1 MLRAVIE
8 RDKKGF
14 FIGLGQFSKILYN
27 APTLLIRCDSSPVFL
42 KPKKISFAG
51 LIKFGKIVWRKSCVD
66 SEWAHRE
73 GKMKTN
79 IFLQIAAIVLAGFAF
94 MLVVKSD
101 HTWAQTQLR
110 QSVEQKFEEYR
121 KAIKDTHQ
129 VDIKN
134 FKDKIP
140 GGIADGKAIT
150 NYDLKE
156 LLEGIKWERE
166 HSRDNLIALE
176 IAMDHLERI
185 PDYYTHLV
193 IMERGCLEDKF
204 RKM

>member
-1 MLRAVIE
+1 M
-8 RDKKGF
+8 KK
-14 FIGLGQFSKILYN
+14 
-27 APTLLIRCDSSPVFL
+27 
-42 KPKKISFAG
+42 
-51 LIKFGKIVWRKSCVD
+51 
-66 SEWAHRE
+66 
-73 GKMKTN
+73 N
-79 IFLQIAAIVLAGFAF
+79 IFLQIAASAITGFAL
-94 MLVVKSD
+94 MLVLESG
-101 HTWAQTQLR
+101 HTSAQTQLR
-110 QSVEQKFEEYR
+110 QTMEQKFESYR

-140 GGIADGKAIT
+140 GGIADGKTIT

-176 IAMDHLERI
+176 IAMDHLGRI

-193 IMERGCLEDKF
+193 IMERGCVEDKF
-204 RKM
+204 RDK